1 MGVLGEFAEA
11 VGWVWSNGYWASGGR
26 PSGASPAHHGR
37 VQSLPCAPRGIPA
50 PVCPDGQRIFFFISC
65 SKSLQVSNRAPE
77 AGVGAVGSRLSQTIQ
92 LPARRSPEVQLHL
105 TRHSRRGARPRA
117 DSFLFT
123 LIYKVPSYLSD
134 IQSGSSSRISQLPGL
149 TVTKRCVH
157 GFRGYARQGM
167 GTRIWGQGL
176 EPPCDTRLRRASFRH
191 RLMILI
197 IIPCP
202 TPTGL
207 KKYT

>member
-37 VQSLPCAPRGIPA
+37 VQSLSPA
-50 PVCPDGQRIFFFISC
+50 PHARSLRLSALTAREYFFFISC

-77 AGVGAVGSRLSQTIQ
+77 ARVGVVGSRLSQTIQ

-105 TRHSRRGARPRA
+105 TRRSRRGARPRA

-123 LIYKVPSYLSD
+123 LIYTVPSYLSD

-191 RLMILI
+191 RLMILM

-202 TPTGL
+202 HPNWT
-207 KKYT
+207 